1 MRHSSWSRLFAL
13 PFVFILAVM
22 AWAGGPQSQKK
33 NSEEATEREDETILL
48 PTKKIVKFGEVTP
61 TLFRGGQPNAEGLA
75 ALKKM
80 GIAIVVDMRSGDRDD
95 EKEAVTQLGM
105 EYHHIPWHCPFP
117 SDEALAKF
125 LKVIEEN
132 PGKKVFVHCRLG
144 DDRTG
149 MAVASY
155 RMAEQRWSAEEAM
168 KEMHDFG
175 FSGMHHVICPGLA
188 SYEKSFPERLKKNS
202 AFKDLS
208 PHSAAAK
215 DSAK

>member
-1 MRHSSWSRLFAL
+1 MG
-13 PFVFILAVM
+13 
-22 AWAGGPQSQKK
+22 WAGSLQAQEKENHKP
-33 NSEEATEREDETILL
+33 TEHNDETILL
-48 PTKKIVKFGEVTP
+48 PTDKIVKFGKVSP
-61 TLFRGGQPNAEGLA
+61 TLFRGGQPNEEGLE

-80 GIAIVVDMRSGDRDD
+80 GIAIVVDMRSGNRDD
-95 EKEAVTQLGM
+95 EKKVVKKLGM
-105 EYHHIPWHCPFP
+105 EYYHFPWHCPFP

-125 LKVIEEN
+125 LKVIEQN

-155 RMAEQRWSAEEAM
+155 RMAEQGWSAEEAM

-175 FSGMHHVICPGLA
+175 FGGVHYAICPGLA

-208 PHSAAAK
+208 AHPATGK

>member
-1 MRHSSWSRLFAL
+1 MRLSLRPGLLAL
-13 PFVFILAVM
+13 ALLCFIASG
-22 AWAGGPQSQKK
+22 AGSAAQQSQDKK
-33 NSEEATEREDETILL
+33 SEKPTERNDETILL

-75 ALKKM
+75 ALRKM
-80 GIAIVVDMRSGDRDD
+80 GIAIVVDMRSGNRDD
-95 EKEAVTQLGM
+95 EKKLVTQLGM

-117 SDEALAKF
+117 SDDALAKF

-155 RMAEQRWSAEEAM
+155 RMAEQGWSEEEAM

-175 FSGMHHVICPGLA
+175 FSGVHYMICPGLA
-188 SYEKSFPERLKKNS
+188 SYEKGFPDRLKKNS

-208 PHSAAAK
+208 ARSS
-215 DSAK
+215 SAKESSK